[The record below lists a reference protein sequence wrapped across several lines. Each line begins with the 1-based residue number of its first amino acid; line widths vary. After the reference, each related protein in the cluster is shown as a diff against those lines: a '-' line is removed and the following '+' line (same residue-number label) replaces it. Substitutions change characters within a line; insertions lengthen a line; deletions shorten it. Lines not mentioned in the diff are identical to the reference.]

1 MEIRQLK
8 ALVAVA
14 DTGSVTRA
22 AQVLHLVQ
30 PAVTRHIATLED
42 ELGTQLFER
51 SRAGMLLTEV
61 GEQVLERARR
71 ALREIERA
79 KEVASTSDHS
89 VSGHVSVGLLPS
101 VARVIGPRLS
111 DAIVSQHPGLQ
122 LQLTVGYAGHLAK
135 WLEGGA
141 VDFAILFDQPMSSAF
156 SMDPVAIEDLW
167 AIAPPGSLED
177 TGAPI
182 PLEHVL
188 SQPMIIPNPPH
199 GLRTLIDVAAAR
211 LGITPSVTLE
221 TNDATLQRALVA
233 DKLGW
238 SMLPASMA
246 TAGAHGDEVIAVPTT
261 PSLTR
266 TLTLVRPRGRMSA
279 AEAVVH
285 NALLDAVTAMVDQ
298 GLWTAP

>member
-1 MEIRQLK
+1 MEIRQLR

-42 ELGTQLFER
+42 ELETQLFER
-51 SRAGMLLTEV
+51 TRAGMLLTEV

-71 ALREIERA
+71 ALREIDRA
-79 KEVASTSDHS
+79 KEVASKSVHS

-101 VARVIGPRLS
+101 VARAIGLRLS
-111 DAIVSQHPGLQ
+111 DAIVSHHPGLQ
-122 LQLTVGYAGHLAK
+122 LRLTVGYAGHLAK
-135 WLEGGA
+135 WLETGA
-141 VDFAILFDQPMSSAF
+141 VDFAILFGQPMSSAF
-156 SMDPVAIEDLW
+156 SVDPVAIEELW
-167 AIAPPGSLED
+167 AIASVDSLED
-177 TGAPI
+177 TGSPI
-182 PLEHVL
+182 PLEHAL

-199 GLRTLIDVAAAR
+199 GLRTLIDDAAAR
-211 LGITPSVTLE
+211 LGITPSVVLE
-221 TNDATLQRALVA
+221 TNDATLQLALVA

-246 TAGAHGDEVIAVPTT
+246 TTGTRGADVIAVPTT
-261 PSLTR
+261 PPLTR
-266 TLTLVRPRGRMSA
+266 TLSLVRPRGRMSA
-279 AEAVVH
+279 SEAVAHEVS
-285 NALLDAVTAMVDQ
+285 LDAVTAMVDQ

>member
-1 MEIRQLK
+1 MEIRQLR

-71 ALREIERA
+71 ALREIDRA
-79 KEVASTSDHS
+79 KEVASTADHS

-101 VARVIGPRLS
+101 VARVIGLRLS
-111 DAIVSQHPGLQ
+111 DAIVSHHPGLQ

-135 WLEGGA
+135 WLESGA

-156 SMDPVAIEDLW
+156 SVDPVAIEELW
-167 AIAPPGSLED
+167 AIAPPGSLD
-177 TGAPI
+177 DAGSPI
-182 PLEHVL
+182 PLEYVL
-188 SQPMIIPNPPH
+188 AQPMIIPNPPH
-199 GLRTLIDVAAAR
+199 GLRTLIDAAAAR
-211 LGITPSVTLE
+211 LGISPSVRLE

-233 DKLGW
+233 DGLGW

-246 TAGAHGDEVIAVPTT
+246 TAGAQGDDVIAVPTT
-261 PSLTR
+261 PSLRR
-266 TLTLVRPRGRMSA
+266 TLSLVRPRGRMSA
-279 AEAVVH
+279 SEAVVH
-285 NALLDAVTAMVDQ
+285 GALLESVTAMIEQ